1 VTGALRQHW
10 PEYLIEAGGLAAF
23 MVSACLF
30 GVLLFHPESHTYA
43 AFGSDLARRAAMG
56 LAMGGT
62 AVAIIYSPLGQRSGA
77 HINPSVTL
85 AFLRLGKVARADA
98 AFYVAA
104 QFAGA
109 VAGVALSWALL
120 GERLAHASI
129 RFVATVP
136 GPAGSL
142 AAFAA
147 EAAISFL
154 LMFVVLGLS
163 ASRFQR
169 FTGLCAGLL
178 VAAYITLEAPVSGM
192 SMNPARS
199 LGSAVY
205 ARELAPLWIYFLAPV
220 LGMQLAA
227 LVAPRRARRGCAKLD
242 HPPDRPCIFCGQGE
256 RRRLAATARL
266 RTAR

>member
-1 VTGALRQHW
+1 MSSALRQHW
-10 PEYLIEAGGLAAF
+10 PEYLIEAGGLGAF
-23 MVSACLF
+23 MVSACVF
-30 GVLLFHPESHTYA
+30 GVSLFHPQSHAYA
-43 AFGSDLARRAAMG
+43 ALGSDLARRAVMG
-56 LAMGGT
+56 LAMGAT
-62 AVAIIYSPLGQRSGA
+62 AVAIIYSPPGQRSGA

-85 AFLRLGKVARADA
+85 AFLRLGKVAGADA

-120 GERLAHASI
+120 GGRLADASI

-136 GPAGSL
+136 GLAGPL

-154 LMFVVLGLS
+154 LMLVVLTVS

-169 FTGLCAGLL
+169 LTGLCAGLL
-178 VAAYITLEAPVSGM
+178 VAAYITVEAPISGM

-199 LGSAVY
+199 LGSAIY
-205 ARELAPLWIYFLAPV
+205 AGALAPLWIYFLAPV

-227 LVAPRRARRGCAKLD
+227 TVSARRARRGCAKLD
-242 HPPDRPCIFCGQGE
+242 HPPD
-256 RRRLAATARL
+256 
-266 RTAR
+266 